1 MNFVSTRKEQI
12 QSVKCCVLFNPKD
25 GSIQHVHRVVT
36 LVGAEETPDAVIE
49 RRTLQLARE
58 MGLQATEAQLL
69 HVDEKTIQTDR
80 HYVVDVQKRVL
91 VALRPPLIK

>member
-1 MNFVSTRKEQI
+1 
-12 QSVKCCVLFNPKD
+12 
-25 GSIQHVHRVVT
+25 
-36 LVGAEETPDAVIE
+36 
-49 RRTLQLARE
+49 